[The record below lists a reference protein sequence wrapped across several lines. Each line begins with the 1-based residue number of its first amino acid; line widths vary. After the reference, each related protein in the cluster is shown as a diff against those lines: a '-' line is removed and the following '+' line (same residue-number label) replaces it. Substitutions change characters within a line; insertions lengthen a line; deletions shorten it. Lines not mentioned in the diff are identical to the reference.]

1 MKSLGLLGRTVG
13 LSLAL
18 ALSATPA
25 FSQDREDRARVAIG
39 EARAKIDAANK
50 IGAAGEVPRM
60 VAEASAALREAEE
73 QFKRDH
79 DSAAI
84 AAAHRASELAD
95 VALGEAQKSRTDAA
109 RAETGAAAMAAE
121 DARREAAAAN
131 ERAANAEAA
140 AAAASADAAAARATP
155 PQPVIVAAPA
165 QPTTTVTVEKTEQ
178 TSRPAAS
185 YSAKPKKKVVKK
197 KTTVRPAARTTE
209 TETTT
214 VTTTPN
220 P

>member
-1 MKSLGLLGRTVG
+1 MKTLGLLGRTAG
-13 LSLAL
+13 LSLVL

-60 VAEASAALREAEE
+60 VAEASAALRDAEE

-79 DSAAI
+79 NSNAI

-95 VALGEAQKSRTDAA
+95 VALGEAQKSQTNAA
-109 RAETGAAAMAAE
+109 RAETGAAQMAAE

-131 ERAANAEAA
+131 ERAASAESA

-165 QPTTTVTVEKTEQ
+165 APATTVTVEKTEQ
-178 TSRPAAS
+178 TTRPAAS
-185 YSAKPKKKVVKK
+185 YSAKPKKVVKK